1 MAWRVRVRHDAAG
14 TTLTLP
20 EGGETLV
27 SRLKTLAAEA
37 LNIQVRRDSA
47 RAAEEH
53 DNDDEKKES
62 EEEEDGLL
70 VLRGYPL
77 QEVSAC
83 PPAQT
88 SEAPAA
94 TKVRQLEKYAWKA
107 CTRHCVLRA
116 CLSSIQEMT
125 RLVDRAQSR
134 VSE

>member
-53 DNDDEKKES
+53 DNDDDKKES
-62 EEEEDGLL
+62 EVEEDGLL

-83 PPAQT
+83 PPAHCAAN
-88 SEAPAA
+88 SSAPVMGADA
-94 TKVRQLEKYAWKA
+94 T
-107 CTRHCVLRA
+107 
-116 CLSSIQEMT
+116 
-125 RLVDRAQSR
+125 
-134 VSE
+134 